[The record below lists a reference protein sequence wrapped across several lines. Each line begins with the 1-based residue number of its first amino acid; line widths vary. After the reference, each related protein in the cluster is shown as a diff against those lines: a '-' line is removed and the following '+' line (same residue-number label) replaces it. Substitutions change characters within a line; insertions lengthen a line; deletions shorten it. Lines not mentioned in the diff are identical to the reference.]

1 MKYKGYSIK
10 LDLDQRKIRFD
21 NGIDDNVININD
33 TKATLK
39 ELESRV
45 CKEIDKRVKYLTN

>member
-10 LDLDQRKIRFD
+10 LDLDKRKIRFD

-33 TKATLK
+33 TRATLK